1 MPKGWNLPEA
11 STLCPRQPGCLLAP
25 AAPQLSD
32 CSRGI
37 LGSNVVLGH
46 SPHLPGDRHSSVPG
60 HTTALRPEQSFSCLS
75 RWLCWCDVPKASQ
88 SGEGGMC
95 CSGLPRAGWRPPSL
109 RQPPVPHDM
118 AWAGLVPQGTVS
130 THLIVATLH
139 SEKERQFQKVPWRSG
154 CSHCKGGE
162 KVRCMRQG
170 ALGWCTG
177 MTQRDGMGRAV
188 GGGFRMGTTCT
199 PMADSCQCMAKTTTI
214 L

>member
-170 ALGWCTG
+170 AQGWCTG
-177 MTQRDGMGRAV
+177 MTQRDGMGREV
-188 GGGFRMGTTCT
+188 GRGSGWGTHVH
-199 PMADSCQCMAKTTTI
+199 P
-214 L
+214 